1 MSLVPAVTFSWSLG
15 LNYIPFA
22 EDKPNFDLPKQGRT
36 YSTAEALTEET
47 FDDKQPSQLLIH
59 PTEYPDVKTLL
70 GTVFKI
76 LISLGLQSIKTAT
89 GPLKKEQLTK
99 YESRNLPSNLTEKV
113 VSEIDDD
120 SEWKILFNQV
130 TQQLQESPTKTVQ
143 AILGWVSVQISNSRN
158 WVFEDI
164 QHFAT
169 IARTTK
175 SPAAAAISS
184 PVSIISL

>member
-1 MSLVPAVTFSWSLG
+1 M
-15 LNYIPFA
+15 
-22 EDKPNFDLPKQGRT
+22 PKQGRT

-70 GTVFKI
+70 GTVFKL
-76 LISLGLQSIKTAT
+76 LISFGLQPIKKFILKTAI

-99 YESRNLPSNLTEKV
+99 YESRNLPSSLTEKV

-158 WVFEDI
+158 
-164 QHFAT
+164 
-169 IARTTK
+169 
-175 SPAAAAISS
+175 
-184 PVSIISL
+184 